1 MNKDLFLGID
11 IGSVSVK
18 TAILDPQKS
27 LLAESCTRI
36 KGDPVKTL
44 RDELNLLVSR
54 FPDGRIAACGV
65 TGSGGKQV
73 AVSLGALFVN
83 EILSQ
88 AAFAGAFQP
97 EARTIIE
104 MGGEDAKLISLGQE
118 QGGGVKIEDF
128 SMNTACAAGTGS
140 FLDQQAHRLNLTIEE
155 FGAIALRSKTP
166 PAVAGRCSVF
176 AKSDMIHLQQIA
188 TPDYDIV
195 AGLCYAMARN
205 FKATVGKGKKFIAP
219 VLFLGGVAEN
229 PGMRRAFQDVLKL
242 ADGAMTVPGHF
253 RTSGA
258 IGAAIM
264 VIEHPEKTVPFR
276 GLDGL
281 TTWRETERTD
291 VSGGNDPLTQPVRIM
306 PNPDQDVAPGDDGL
320 IEAYLGVDV
329 GSVSTNVVVIDNEL
343 RVLSKRYLPT
353 AGRPIEAVK
362 QGLTDVGDELGHRV
376 RIMGAATT
384 GSGRYLTGDMIGAD
398 IVRNEI
404 TAQATAA
411 AAIDPRVDTIF
422 EIGGQDSKFISLR
435 DGAVVDFEMNKACAA
450 GTGSFL
456 EEQAERLGIR
466 IKQEFADKAFCSD
479 SPCHLGDR
487 CTVFIESDL
496 VHWMNRGSGVQ
507 DLTAGLAYSIVQN
520 YLNKVVA
527 GKKVGDHI
535 FFQGGVAANKSV
547 VSAFEK
553 VTGKP
558 VTVPPHH
565 EVTGAIGAAI
575 LALRSQNGRPSSF
588 KGFDLTKR
596 AYTVFTF
603 QCAECANRCDIRR
616 VSFEGEAP
624 LFYGSRCEKY
634 DVKKRS
640 GTEEHIPDL
649 FVQRDRLIA
658 AAITSRVAAEGPV
671 IGIPRMLYLNDEMP
685 FWQTFF
691 TELGFP
697 VMLSDRTSR
706 TMVNRGLESSA
717 AETCFPA
724 KVALG
729 HIQDLVD
736 KKVDVLFLPSF
747 VRFPAA
753 HGDGKYSQACP
764 YAQALPYLAKAAL
777 RLGGTKVIEAVLRL
791 QNERQF
797 AASVREVGKALG
809 KGSRVVARAMRLGQ
823 EAQER
828 AGKAV
833 QQKGREALSG
843 LKPGERALVLIGRT
857 YNTCDQGMN
866 MNLPAKI
873 RDLGV
878 QAIPMDF
885 LPLHDADYTDPSN
898 MYWRSGQ
905 KILAAGR
912 YIKDHPNLYPV
923 YITNFGCGPDS
934 FISHFFKDA
943 LVGKPFLQLEIDE
956 HSADAGAIT
965 RIEAFLD
972 SLRNVNS
979 VREQSSLTIA
989 TGGFALPSSRNTI
1002 RGHEQEVFSNGV
1014 NGTKPVRSFS
1024 LRSKAAP
1031 HRRKVFLP
1039 PMADHAHALAAAFR
1053 ACGVESEVLPESDAE
1068 TVRIGKQNCSGR
1080 ECYPLALTT
1089 GDMIKATRLR
1099 DFDPDRSAFFM
1110 PSGKGPCRFGQY
1122 NQYHRLVLDNLG
1134 LHEVPIVA
1142 PIQDEGMYHELGM
1155 VGKDFLRL
1163 LWNGVVS
1170 VDMLQKA
1177 LWEHRPYEKK
1187 KGAADRIYRKALAD
1201 AAGSIERREDPL
1213 PVLKAA
1219 YEEFTAMEIGERNK
1233 PVIGVVGEIYIRA
1246 NRFGNEDV
1254 VGQIERLGGEAWVA
1268 PIGEWFLYLNETAK
1282 VSAKLNRSWR
1292 ELLKA
1297 HLSHWMQ
1304 VRDEHRLMSGFNGSL
1319 RSLHEPAIDTTLRRA
1334 LPYLHHS
1341 FEGEAVL
1348 SVGKAIDYI
1357 GRGVSGIVNVMPFSC
1372 MPGTIA
1378 GALLK
1383 RVQEDHGNIPLL
1395 SIAYEGQQDTQ
1406 TVTRLE
1412 AFMHQARAYQKGK
1425 KG

>member
-18 TAILDPQKS
+18 TAILDGKKA
-27 LLAESCTRI
+27 LLAETCTRI

-44 RDELNLLVSR
+44 RDELSSLVSR

-73 AVSLGALFVN
+73 AVSLGGLFVN
-83 EILSQ
+83 EILAQ
-88 AAFAGAFQP
+88 TAFVSAFHP
-97 EARTIIE
+97 DARTIIE
-104 MGGEDAKLISLGQE
+104 MGGEDAKLITLRQE
-118 QGGGVKIEDF
+118 PAGGVKIDDF
-128 SMNTACAAGTGS
+128 SMNAACAAGTGS
-140 FLDQQAHRLNLTIEE
+140 FLDQQATRLHLTIEA
-155 FGAIALRSKTP
+155 FGAIALKSKTP

-188 TPDYDIV
+188 TPDFDIV
-195 AGLCYAMARN
+195 AGLCFAMARN

-229 PGMRRAFQDVLKL
+229 PGMRRAFQEVLKL
-242 ADGAMTVPGHF
+242 AEGAMSVPDHF

-258 IGAAIM
+258 IGAALM
-264 VIEHPEKTVPFR
+264 VIEQPEKRVPFR
-276 GLDGL
+276 GLEGL
-281 TTWRETERTD
+281 ASWREAERAGA
-291 VSGGNDPLTQPVRIM
+291 GGSDPLTQPGRIM
-306 PNPDQDVAPGDDGL
+306 PNPDQDAVPGDDGL

-329 GSVSTNVVVIDNEL
+329 GSVSTNVVVIDSKM

-362 QGLTDVGDELGHRV
+362 QGLAKVGDEIGSRV

-456 EEQAERLGIR
+456 EEQAERLGIK

-479 SPCHLGDR
+479 TPCRLGDR

-535 FFQGGVAANKSV
+535 FFQGGVAANRSV

-575 LALRSQNGRPSSF
+575 LALRGRNGGTSSF
-588 KGFDLTKR
+588 KGFDLSKR
-596 AYTVFTF
+596 PYTVSTF

-616 VSFEGEAP
+616 VVFEGEQP

-634 DVKKRS
+634 DVKKKAKEDRL
-640 GTEEHIPDL
+640 PDL
-649 FVQRDRLIA
+649 FAERERCIAESVTAVQPA
-658 AAITSRVAAEGPV
+658 SGQV
-671 IGIPRMLYLNDEMP
+671 IGIPRVLYLNDEMP

-691 TELGFP
+691 VELGFR
-697 VMLSDRTSR
+697 VELSERTNRSLA
-706 TMVNRGLESSA
+706 NRGLEASA

-736 KKVDVLFLPSF
+736 KKVDILFLPSF

-753 HGDGKYSQACP
+753 HGSSGYSQACP
-764 YAQALPYLAKAAL
+764 YAQALPYLAKAAMKF
-777 RLGGTKVIEAVLRL
+777 GGVKVIDSVLRL
-791 QNERQF
+791 QDEHHF
-797 AASVREVGKALG
+797 AASVRAVGKALG
-809 KGSRVVARAMRLGQ
+809 KSTRDIVRAAKLARQAQQRAEHAVHGLGSETLAMLR
-823 EAQER
+823 
-828 AGKAV
+828 
-833 QQKGREALSG
+833 
-843 LKPGERALVLIGRT
+843 PGEKTLVLIGRT
-857 YNTCDQGMN
+857 YNTCDAGMN
-866 MNLPAKI
+866 MNLPAKV
-873 RDLGV
+873 RDLGF
-878 QAIPMDF
+878 QAIPLDF
-885 LPLHDADYTDPSN
+885 LPLSTADHSGMDE

-905 KILAAGR
+905 KILAAAR
-912 YIKDHPNLYPV
+912 IIKDHPDLYPV

-934 FISHFFKDA
+934 FISHFFREEMG
-943 LVGKPFLQLEIDE
+943 GKPYLQLEIDE

-972 SLRNVNS
+972 SLRN
-979 VREQSSLTIA
+979 
-989 TGGFALPSSRNTI
+989 TGGARP
-1002 RGHEQEVFSNGV
+1002 G
-1014 NGTKPVRSFS
+1014 RS
-1024 LRSKAAP
+1024 AP
-1031 HRRKVFLP
+1031 AREMTAHHRRKVFLP

-1089 GDMIKATRLR
+1089 GDMIKATRR
-1099 DFDPDRSAFFM
+1099 PDFDPSRSAFFM

-1122 NQYHRLVLDNLG
+1122 NHYHRLVLDSMG

-1142 PIQDEGMYHELGM
+1142 PMQDDSVYQELGM
-1155 VGKDFLRL
+1155 VGKDFLRV
-1163 LWNGVVS
+1163 LWNGIVA

-1177 LWEHRPYEKK
+1177 LWEHRPYETK
-1187 KGAADRIYRKALAD
+1187 KGESDSIYRRGLAD
-1201 AAGSIERREDPL
+1201 VTAAIERREDPL
-1213 PVLKAA
+1213 PVLKRV
-1219 YEEFTAMEIGERNK
+1219 YKEFTSLTIAERAK

-1268 PIGEWFLYLNETAK
+1268 PISEWFLYVTESAKMTAK
-1282 VSAKLNRSWR
+1282 RNRAWR
-1292 ELLKA
+1292 DLMKSSMSNWVLE
-1297 HLSHWMQ
+1297 
-1304 VRDEHRLMSGFNGSL
+1304 RDEHRLMSGFNGNL
-1319 RSLHEPAIDTTLRRA
+1319 RSLHEPTIGTTLERA
-1334 LPYLHHS
+1334 LPYVHHS
-1341 FEGEAVL
+1341 FEGEAAL
-1348 SVGKAIDYI
+1348 SVGKAVDYAK
-1357 GRGVSGIVNVMPFSC
+1357 RGVSGIVNVMPFSC

-1383 RVQEDHGNIPLL
+1383 RVQEDHDNIPLL

-1412 AFMHQARAYQKGK
+1412 AFMHQARAYK
-1425 KG
+1425 KGRRT

>member
-18 TAILDPQKS
+18 TAVLDPRKS
-27 LLAESCTRI
+27 LLAETCTRI

-44 RDELNLLVSR
+44 RDELTSLLSR
-54 FPDGRIAACGV
+54 FPDGRIAACGI

-73 AVSLGALFVN
+73 AVPLGGLFVN
-83 EILSQ
+83 EILAQ
-88 AAFAGAFQP
+88 AAFAGAFHP
-97 EARTIIE
+97 GARTIIE

-118 QGGGVKIEDF
+118 RGGGVKIEDF

-155 FGAIALRSKTP
+155 FGAIALKSRTP

-188 TPDYDIV
+188 TPDHDIV

-229 PGMRRAFQDVLKL
+229 PGMRRAFQDVLQL

-253 RTSGA
+253 RASGA

-264 VIEHPEKTVPFR
+264 VIEQPEKTVPFR

-281 TTWRETERTD
+281 ATWREAERTD
-291 VSGGNDPLTQPVRIM
+291 AGGDNDPLVMPSRIM
-306 PNPDQDVAPGDDGL
+306 PNPDQDATPGDDGL

-329 GSVSTNVVVIDNEL
+329 GSVSTNVVVIDKEL

-362 QGLTDVGDELGHRV
+362 QGLADVGDEIGRRV

-398 IVRNEI
+398 LVRNEI

-466 IKQEFADKAFCSD
+466 IKQEFADKAFRSD
-479 SPCHLGDR
+479 APCRLGDR

-527 GKKVGDHI
+527 GKTVGDHI

-588 KGFDLTKR
+588 KGFDLSKR
-596 AYTVFTF
+596 PYTVSTF

-616 VSFEGEAP
+616 VVFEGEQP

-634 DVKKRS
+634 DVKKKAKEDRL
-640 GTEEHIPDL
+640 PDL
-649 FVQRDRLIA
+649 FAERDHAIA
-658 AAITSRVAAEGPV
+658 ASVTAGQPATGPV
-671 IGIPRMLYLNDEMP
+671 IGIPRVLYLNDEMP
-685 FWQTFF
+685 FWRTFF
-691 TELGFP
+691 AELGFR
-697 VMLSDRTSR
+697 VALSDRTSR

-753 HGDGKYSQACP
+753 HGNGKYSQACP
-764 YAQALPYLAKAAL
+764 YAQAIPYLAKAAL
-777 RLGGTKVIEAVLRL
+777 RLGGMRVIEAVLRL
-791 QNERQF
+791 QDERQF

-809 KGSRVVARAMRLGQ
+809 KGGRQVERAAQLGR

-828 AGKAV
+828 AGLAV
-833 QQKGREALSG
+833 SNKGSEALSG
-843 LKPGERALVLIGRT
+843 LKPGERALALIGRT

-885 LPLHDADYTDPSN
+885 LPLHNADYTDPSN

-943 LVGKPFLQLEIDE
+943 LAGKPFLQLEIDE

-972 SLRNVNS
+972 SLRS
-979 VREQSSLTIA
+979 
-989 TGGFALPSSRNTI
+989 
-1002 RGHEQEVFSNGV
+1002 V
-1014 NGTKPVRSFS
+1014 NGTKPVQPFS
-1024 LRSKAAP
+1024 VRAKAAP
-1031 HRRKVFLP
+1031 RRRKVFLP
-1039 PMADHAHALAAAFR
+1039 PMTDHAHGLAAAFR
-1053 ACGVESEVLPESDAE
+1053 ACGVEAEVLPESDAE

-1089 GDMIKATRLR
+1089 GDMIKATRR
-1099 DFDPDRSAFFM
+1099 PDFDPAGSAFFM

-1122 NQYHRLVLDNLG
+1122 NEYHRLVLDSLG
-1134 LHEVPIVA
+1134 LREVPIIA

-1187 KGAADRIYRKALAD
+1187 KGEADRIYRKALAD
-1201 AAGSIERREDPL
+1201 AAGAIERREDSL
-1213 PVLKAA
+1213 PALKAA

-1282 VSAKLNRSWR
+1282 VAAWMNRSWR
-1292 ELLKA
+1292 DFLKA
-1297 HLSHWMQ
+1297 QLTHWMQ

-1319 RSLHEPAIDTTLRRA
+1319 RSLHEPTIGATLRRA

>member
-18 TAILDPQKS
+18 TAILDQKKA
-27 LLAESCTRI
+27 LLAETCTRI

-44 RDELNLLVSR
+44 RDELTPLLSR
-54 FPDGRIAACGV
+54 FPEGRIAACGV

-83 EILSQ
+83 EILAQ

-118 QGGGVKIEDF
+118 QGGGTKIDDF

-140 FLDQQAHRLNLTIEE
+140 FLDQQANRLNLTIEE
-155 FGAIALRSKTP
+155 FGAIALKSKIP

-188 TPDYDIV
+188 TPDHDIV

-219 VLFLGGVAEN
+219 ILFLGGVAEN

-264 VIEHPEKTVPFR
+264 VIDHPKKAVPFR

-281 TTWRETERTD
+281 LTWREAERT
-291 VSGGNDPLTQPVRIM
+291 GGNGDNDPLVMPRGIM
-306 PNPDQDVAPGDDGL
+306 PNPDQDVVTGDDGL

-329 GSVSTNVVVIDNEL
+329 GSVSTNVVVIDKEM

-362 QGLTDVGDELGHRV
+362 QGLTDVGDEIGRRV

-398 IVRNEI
+398 LVRNEI

-479 SPCHLGDR
+479 SPCRLGDR

-535 FFQGGVAANKSV
+535 FFQGGVAANRSV

-596 AYTVFTF
+596 AYTVSTF

-634 DVKKRS
+634 DVKKKTKEDS
-640 GTEEHIPDL
+640 LPDL
-649 FVQRDRLIA
+649 FAERDRLIA
-658 AAITSRVAAEGPV
+658 AAIASRVATEAPV

-691 TELGFP
+691 SELGFR
-697 VMLSDRTSR
+697 VALSDRTSR
-706 TMVNRGLESSA
+706 TMVNRGLESTA

-777 RLGGTKVIEAVLRL
+777 RLGGMKVIEAVLRL
-791 QNERQF
+791 QNGRQF

-809 KGSRVVARAMRLGQ
+809 KGSRAVAHAMRLGK

-828 AGKAV
+828 AGLAV
-833 QQKGREALSG
+833 SKKGGEVLSG

-873 RDLGV
+873 RDLGI
-878 QAIPMDF
+878 QAVPMDF
-885 LPLHDADYTDPSN
+885 LPLHDEDFTDPSN

-943 LVGKPFLQLEIDE
+943 LAGKPFLQLEIDE

-972 SLRNVNS
+972 SLRNVNG
-979 VREQSSLTIA
+979 A
-989 TGGFALPSSRNTI
+989 
-1002 RGHEQEVFSNGV
+1002 
-1014 NGTKPVRSFS
+1014 KPVRSCS
-1024 LRSKAAP
+1024 LHPKTAP

-1089 GDMIKATRLR
+1089 GDMIKATRR
-1099 DFDPDRSAFFM
+1099 PDFDPRNSAFFM

-1122 NQYHRLVLDNLG
+1122 NSYHRLVLDTMG
-1134 LHEVPIVA
+1134 LHDTLIVA
-1142 PIQDEGMYHELGM
+1142 PMQDESLYRDLGM

-1163 LWNGVVS
+1163 LWKGIVA
-1170 VDMLQKA
+1170 VDMLQKIN
-1177 LWEHRPYEKK
+1177 WEHRPYEKK
-1187 KGAADRIYRKALAD
+1187 KGAADHIYQKALLD
-1201 AAGSIERREDPL
+1201 AMGAIERREDPL
-1213 PVLKAA
+1213 PVLKRA
-1219 YEEFTAMEIGERNK
+1219 YEEYTAMEIGERNK
-1233 PVIGVVGEIYIRA
+1233 PVVGIVGEIYIRA

-1268 PIGEWFLYLNETAK
+1268 PIGEWFLYVNETAK
-1282 VSAKLNRSWR
+1282 VAARMSRSWGD
-1292 ELLKA
+1292 LAKA
-1297 HLSHWMQ
+1297 HLSNRVQ

-1319 RSLHEPAIDTTLRRA
+1319 RSLHEPSIGTTLQRA
-1334 LPYLHHS
+1334 LPYIHHS

>member
-1 MNKDLFLGID
+1 MNKDLVLGID

-18 TAILDPQKS
+18 TALLDSRKA
-27 LLAESCTRI
+27 LLADSYARI
-36 KGDPVKTL
+36 KGDPVQTL
-44 RDELNLLVSR
+44 RDELAKLAAR
-54 FPDGRIAACGV
+54 FPEVRIAAAAV
-65 TGSGGKQV
+65 TGSGGKHAADAIG
-73 AVSLGALFVN
+73 AVFVN
-83 EILSQ
+83 EILAQ
-88 AAFAGAFQP
+88 AAFAGTFHSQV
-97 EARTIIE
+97 RTIIE
-104 MGGEDAKLISLGQE
+104 LGGEDAKLITLGRE
-118 QGGGVKIEDF
+118 RDGRSRIEDF
-128 SMNTACAAGTGS
+128 AMNTACAAGTGS
-140 FLDQQAHRLNLTIEE
+140 FLDQQAHRLHLTIEE
-155 FGAIALRSKTP
+155 FGSLALKSKTP

-188 TPDYDIV
+188 TPNHDIV
-195 AGLCYAMARN
+195 AGLCHAMARN
-205 FKATVGKGKKFIAP
+205 FKATVGKGRKFIPP
-219 VLFLGGVAEN
+219 VLFLGGVAAN
-229 PGMRRAFQDVLKL
+229 PGMRRSFREIIGLSE
-242 ADGAMTVPGHF
+242 ADLSVPDHF
-253 RTSGA
+253 KTAGA

-264 VIEHPEKTVPFR
+264 ALEHPAKNVPYR
-276 GLDGL
+276 GLAGL
-281 TTWRETERTD
+281 SAGASAGRVRE
-291 VSGGNDPLTQPVRIM
+291 SGGSEPLGQPCGIM
-306 PNPDQDVAPGDDGL
+306 PNPDHDAVPEEDGL
-320 IEAYLGVDV
+320 IDAYLGVDV
-329 GSVSTNVVVIDNEL
+329 GSVSTNVVVIDKEM

-362 QGLTDVGDELGHRV
+362 QGLAEVGDELGRRV
-376 RIMGAATT
+376 RILGAATT

-398 IVRNEI
+398 LVRNEI

-456 EEQAERLGIR
+456 EEQAERLGIK
-466 IKQEFADKAFCSD
+466 IKEEFADKALCSS
-479 SPCHLGDR
+479 SPCRLGDR

-527 GKKVGDHI
+527 GKRVGDRI
-535 FFQGGVAANKSV
+535 FFQGGVAANRSV

-575 LALRSQNGRPSSF
+575 LALRNQNNRPSSF
-588 KGFDLTKR
+588 KGFDLSKR
-596 AYTVFTF
+596 SYTVSTF

-616 VSFEGEAP
+616 VVFEGEEP

-634 DVKKRS
+634 DVKKGRS
-640 GTEEHIPDL
+640 KENKLPDL
-649 FVQRDRLIA
+649 FAERERRIA
-658 AAITSRVAAEGPV
+658 GSVTAAQPSEGLV
-671 IGIPRMLYLNDEMP
+671 VGIPRVLYLNDELP

-691 TELGFP
+691 NELGFR
-697 VMLSDRTSR
+697 VVLSDKTNRSLA
-706 TMVNRGLESSA
+706 NRGLEASV

-729 HIQDLVD
+729 HVQDLLD
-736 KKVDVLFLPSF
+736 KKVDILFLPSF
-747 VRFPAA
+747 VRFPAP
-753 HGDGKYSQACP
+753 HGSGKHSQACP
-764 YAQALPYLAKAAL
+764 YAQAMPYLAKAAL
-777 RLGGTKVIEAVLRL
+777 KFGKTKVLESVLLL
-791 QNERQF
+791 QDDRQF
-797 AASVREVGKALG
+797 FASVRAIGRSLK
-809 KGSRVVARAMRLGQ
+809 KNARQVSAAARLGH

-828 AGKAV
+828 AVQAV
-833 QQKGREALSG
+833 KEQGREALAN
-843 LKPGERALVLIGRT
+843 LRRGERALVLIGRT
-857 YNTCDQGMN
+857 YNTCDAGMN
-866 MNLPAKI
+866 MNLPAKV
-873 RDLGV
+873 RDMGV
-878 QAIPMDF
+878 QAIPLDL
-885 LPLHDADYTDPSN
+885 LPLHDVDHTGMDE

-905 KILAAGR
+905 KILAAAR
-912 YIKDHPNLYPV
+912 FLKDHPDLYPV

-934 FISHFFKDA
+934 FISHFFREEMG
-943 LVGKPFLQLEIDE
+943 GKPYLQLEIDE

-972 SLRNVNS
+972 SLGNAGGARPGRS
-979 VREQSSLTIA
+979 VPARQT
-989 TGGFALPSSRNTI
+989 
-1002 RGHEQEVFSNGV
+1002 
-1014 NGTKPVRSFS
+1014 
-1024 LRSKAAP
+1024 AAH

-1068 TVRIGKQNCSGR
+1068 TVRIGKQHTSGR
-1080 ECYPLALTT
+1080 ECFPLALTT
-1089 GDMIKATRLR
+1089 GDMIKATKRP
-1099 DFDPDRSAFFM
+1099 DFDPGRSAFFM

-1122 NQYHRLVLDNLG
+1122 NRYHRLVLDTMG

-1142 PIQDEGMYHELGM
+1142 PMQDENLYREMGM

-1163 LWNGVVS
+1163 LWQGVVS

-1177 LWEHRPYEKK
+1177 LWEHRPYEKQ
-1187 KGAADRIYRKALAD
+1187 KGEADRIYQQALAD
-1201 AAGSIERREDPL
+1201 VCGSLERREDPL
-1213 PVLKAA
+1213 PVLKAV
-1219 YEEFTAMEIGERNK
+1219 YDEFMAMDIRERNK

-1268 PIGEWFLYLNETAK
+1268 PIGEWFLYVNETAK
-1282 VSAKLNRSWR
+1282 VSAKMSRSWKDLIKGYVSNR
-1292 ELLKA
+1292 V
-1297 HLSHWMQ
+1297 Q
-1304 VRDEHRLMSGFNGSL
+1304 VHEEHRLLAGFNGNL
-1319 RSLHEPAIDTTLRRA
+1319 RSLHEPSIRTTLERA
-1334 LPYLHHS
+1334 LPYVHHS
-1341 FEGEAVL
+1341 FEGEAAL
-1348 SVGKAIDYI
+1348 SVGKAVDYAK
-1357 GRGVSGIVNVMPFSC
+1357 RGASGIVNVMPFSC

-1383 RVQEDHGNIPLL
+1383 RVREDHDNIPLL

-1412 AFMHQARAYQKGK
+1412 AFIHQARAYQKARK
-1425 KG
+1425 A

>member
-18 TAILDPQKS
+18 TAILDPRKS

-44 RDELNLLVSR
+44 RDELMSLVSR

-73 AVSLGALFVN
+73 ALSLGSLFIN
-83 EILSQ
+83 EILAQ
-88 AAFAGAFQP
+88 AAFAGAFHP

-118 QGGGVKIEDF
+118 QGGGTKIDDF

-140 FLDQQAHRLNLTIEE
+140 FLDQQANRLNLTIEE
-155 FGAIALRSKTP
+155 FGAIALMSKTP

-188 TPDYDIV
+188 TPDHDIV
-195 AGLCYAMARN
+195 AGLCFAMARN

-242 ADGAMTVPGHF
+242 AEGAMTVPDHF

-258 IGAAIM
+258 IGAALM
-264 VIEHPEKTVPFR
+264 VIEHPEMRVPFR

-281 TTWRETERTD
+281 MSWREAERTGA
-291 VSGGNDPLTQPVRIM
+291 SGNDPLVLPGRIM
-306 PNPDQDVAPGDDGL
+306 PNPDHDVVPGDDGL

-329 GSVSTNVVVIDNEL
+329 GSVSTNVVVIDKQM

-362 QGLTDVGDELGHRV
+362 QGLTDVGDEIGHRV

-411 AAIDPRVDTIF
+411 AEIDPRVDTIF

-535 FFQGGVAANKSV
+535 FFQGGVAANRSV

-640 GTEEHIPDL
+640 GTEEQVPDL
-649 FVQRDRLIA
+649 FAERDRLIA
-658 AAITSRVAAEGPV
+658 AAITPAAAAKGPV

-691 TELGFP
+691 AELGFP

-706 TMVNRGLESSA
+706 TMVNRGLESTA

-777 RLGGTKVIEAVLRL
+777 RLGGMKVIEAVLRL
-791 QNERQF
+791 QDERQF

-809 KGSRVVARAMRLGQ
+809 KGSRAVARAMRLGRQ
-823 EAQER
+823 AQER
-828 AGKAV
+828 AGLAV
-833 QQKGREALSG
+833 SSKGSEVLSG

-885 LPLHDADYTDPSN
+885 LPLHDADFTDPSN

-943 LVGKPFLQLEIDE
+943 LAGKPFLQLEIDE

-972 SLRNVNS
+972 SLRNVNG
-979 VREQSSLTIA
+979 A
-989 TGGFALPSSRNTI
+989 
-1002 RGHEQEVFSNGV
+1002 
-1014 NGTKPVRSFS
+1014 KPVRSFS
-1024 LRSKAAP
+1024 RRPKPAP

-1089 GDMIKATRLR
+1089 GDMIKATRR
-1099 DFDPDRSAFFM
+1099 PDFDPAGSAFFM

-1122 NQYHRLVLDNLG
+1122 NSYHRLVLDNLG

-1142 PIQDEGMYHELGM
+1142 PMQDESLYRDLGM

-1163 LWNGVVS
+1163 LWNGITA
-1170 VDMLQKA
+1170 VDMLQKVH
-1177 LWEHRPYEKK
+1177 WEHRPYEKK
-1187 KGAADRIYRKALAD
+1187 KGSADGIYRKALVD
-1201 AAGSIERREDPL
+1201 AMGAIERREDPL
-1213 PVLKAA
+1213 PVLKRA
-1219 YEEFTAMEIGERNK
+1219 YEEFAAMEITERNK

-1268 PIGEWFLYLNETAK
+1268 PIGEWFLYVNETAK
-1282 VSAKLNRSWR
+1282 VAARMNRSWR
-1292 ELLKA
+1292 DLAKA
-1297 HLSHWMQ
+1297 HLSNWVQ
-1304 VRDEHRLMSGFNGSL
+1304 LRDEHRLMTGFNGSL
-1319 RSLHEPAIDTTLRRA
+1319 RSLHEPSIGTTLQRA
-1334 LPYLHHS
+1334 LPYIHHS

-1412 AFMHQARAYQKGK
+1412 AFMHQARAYQKGR

>member
-18 TAILDPQKS
+18 TAVLDPQKS

-44 RDELNLLVSR
+44 RDELTSLVSR
-54 FPDGRIAACGV
+54 FPDGRIAACGI

-73 AVSLGALFVN
+73 AVSLGSLFVN
-83 EILSQ
+83 EILAQ

-97 EARTIIE
+97 GARTIIE
-104 MGGEDAKLISLGQE
+104 MGGEDAKLISLGQDP
-118 QGGGVKIEDF
+118 GGGSKIDDF

-140 FLDQQAHRLNLTIEE
+140 FLDQQATRLNLTIEE
-155 FGAIALRSKTP
+155 FGAIALKSKTP

-188 TPDYDIV
+188 TPDHDIV

-229 PGMRRAFQDVLKL
+229 AGMRRAFQDVLKL

-264 VIEHPEKTVPFR
+264 VIEHPEKRVLFG

-281 TTWRETERTD
+281 TSWRETERTGANG
-291 VSGGNDPLTQPVRIM
+291 SDPLVQPERIM
-306 PNPDQDVAPGDDGL
+306 PNPDQDVVLGEDGL

-329 GSVSTNVVVIDNEL
+329 GSVSTNVVVIDKEM

-362 QGLTDVGDELGHRV
+362 QGLTDVGDEIGRRV

-535 FFQGGVAANKSV
+535 FFQGGVAANRSV

-634 DVKKRS
+634 DVKKRG
-640 GTEEHIPDL
+640 GTEEQAPDL
-649 FVQRDRLIA
+649 FAERDRLIA
-658 AAITSRVAAEGPV
+658 AAITPAVAAKGPV

-691 TELGFP
+691 AELGFR
-697 VMLSDRTSR
+697 VLLSDRTNR
-706 TMVNRGLESSA
+706 TLVNRGLESTA

-729 HIQDLVD
+729 HIQDLAD

-753 HGDGKYSQACP
+753 HGDGQYSQACP
-764 YAQALPYLAKAAL
+764 YAQAIPYLAKAAL
-777 RLGGTKVIEAVLRL
+777 RLGGMKVIEAVLRL

-809 KGSRVVARAMRLGQ
+809 KGSRAVARAMRLGK

-828 AGKAV
+828 AGQAV
-833 QQKGREALSG
+833 SSKGREVLSG

-885 LPLHDADYTDPSN
+885 LPLHDEDFTDPSN

-912 YIKDHPNLYPV
+912 YIKGHPNLYPV

-943 LVGKPFLQLEIDE
+943 LAGKPFLQLEIDE

-972 SLRNVNS
+972 SLRNVN
-979 VREQSSLTIA
+979 
-989 TGGFALPSSRNTI
+989 
-1002 RGHEQEVFSNGV
+1002 
-1014 NGTKPVRSFS
+1014 GTKPARPSS

-1089 GDMIKATRLR
+1089 GDMIKATRR
-1099 DFDPDRSAFFM
+1099 PDFDPDHSAFFM

-1142 PIQDEGMYHELGM
+1142 PMQDESLYRDLGM

-1163 LWNGVVS
+1163 LWKGIVI
-1170 VDMLQKA
+1170 VDMLQKIK
-1177 LWEHRPYEKK
+1177 WEHRPYEKK
-1187 KGAADRIYRKALAD
+1187 KGTAYRIYRKALAD
-1201 AAGSIERREDPL
+1201 AMGSIERREDPL
-1213 PVLKAA
+1213 PVLKRA
-1219 YEEFTAMEIGERNK
+1219 YDEFAAMEMGERNK
-1233 PVIGVVGEIYIRA
+1233 PIIGIVGEIYIRA

-1268 PIGEWFLYLNETAK
+1268 PIGEWFLYVNETAK
-1282 VSAKLNRSWR
+1282 VAARMSRSWGD
-1292 ELLKA
+1292 LAKA
-1297 HLSHWMQ
+1297 HLSNRVQ
-1304 VRDEHRLMSGFNGSL
+1304 LRDEHRLMNGFNGSL
-1319 RSLHEPAIDTTLRRA
+1319 RSLHEPSIDTTLKRA
-1334 LPYLHHS
+1334 LPYIHHS

-1425 KG
+1425 NA

>member
-18 TAILDPQKS
+18 TALLDPRKS
-27 LLAESCTRI
+27 LFAETCTRI

-44 RDELNLLVSR
+44 RDELTSLVSR
-54 FPDGRIAACGV
+54 FPRGRIAACGI
-65 TGSGGKQV
+65 TGSGGKQL
-73 AVSLGALFVN
+73 AVPLGSLFVN
-83 EILSQ
+83 EILAQ
-88 AAFAGAFQP
+88 AAFAGAFHP

-104 MGGEDAKLISLGQE
+104 MGGEDAKLITLGQE
-118 QGGGVKIEDF
+118 PGGGVKIEDF

-140 FLDQQAHRLNLTIEE
+140 FLDQQATRLNLSIEE
-155 FGAIALRSKTP
+155 FGAIALKSKTP

-188 TPDYDIV
+188 TPDFDIV
-195 AGLCYAMARN
+195 AGLCFAMARN

-229 PGMRRAFQDVLKL
+229 PGMRRAFQEVLKL

-264 VIEHPEKTVPFR
+264 VIEHPDKTVPFR

-281 TTWRETERTD
+281 MTWREAERTG
-291 VSGGNDPLTQPVRIM
+291 VSGGNDPLTQPASIM
-306 PNPDQDVAPGDDGL
+306 PNPDQDAAPGADGL

-329 GSVSTNVVVIDNEL
+329 GSVSTNVVVIDKEQ

-362 QGLTDVGDELGHRV
+362 QGLTEVGDEIGRRV

-479 SPCHLGDR
+479 SPCRLGDR

-527 GKKVGDHI
+527 GKTVGDRI
-535 FFQGGVAANKSV
+535 FFQGGVAANRSV

-558 VTVPPHH
+558 ITVPPHH

-575 LALRSQNGRPSSF
+575 LALRSQNGRSSSF

-640 GTEEHIPDL
+640 GTEEQVPDL
-649 FVQRDRLIA
+649 FVERDRLIA
-658 AAITSRVAAEGPV
+658 AAITSGTAAEGPV

-691 TELGFP
+691 SELGFR
-697 VMLSDRTSR
+697 VALSDRTSR
-706 TMVNRGLESSA
+706 TLVNRGLEASA

-736 KKVDVLFLPSF
+736 KKVDILFLPSF

-791 QNERQF
+791 QNERHFQ
-797 AASVREVGKALG
+797 ASVRTVGKALG
-809 KGSRVVARAMRLGQ
+809 KGSRAVARAMRLGR

-828 AGKAV
+828 AGLAISN
-833 QQKGREALSG
+833 KGREVLSG

-873 RDLGV
+873 RDLGI
-878 QAIPMDF
+878 QAVPMDF
-885 LPLHDADYTDPSN
+885 LPLHDADHAGPSN

-934 FISHFFKDA
+934 FISHFFKDTLA
-943 LVGKPFLQLEIDE
+943 GKPFLQLEIDE

-972 SLRNVNS
+972 SLRNVN
-979 VREQSSLTIA
+979 
-989 TGGFALPSSRNTI
+989 
-1002 RGHEQEVFSNGV
+1002 
-1014 NGTKPVRSFS
+1014 GTRPVRSVS
-1024 LRSKAAP
+1024 PRAKSAP

-1039 PMADHAHALAAAFR
+1039 PMTDHAHALAAAFR

-1068 TVRIGKQNCSGR
+1068 SVRIGKQHSSGR

-1089 GDMIKATRLR
+1089 GDMIKATRR
-1099 DFDPDRSAFFM
+1099 PDFDPRSSAFFM

-1122 NQYHRLVLDNLG
+1122 NSYHRLVLDNLG
-1134 LHEVPIVA
+1134 LHDVLIVA
-1142 PIQDEGMYHELGM
+1142 PMQDESLYRDLGM

-1163 LWNGVVS
+1163 LWKGVVC
-1170 VDMLQKA
+1170 VDMLQKVH
-1177 LWEHRPYEKK
+1177 WEHRPYEKK
-1187 KGAADRIYRKALAD
+1187 KGDADRIYGQALAD
-1201 AAGSIERREDPL
+1201 AAGAIERREDPL
-1213 PVLKAA
+1213 PVLKRA
-1219 YEEFTAMEIGERNK
+1219 YEEFMAMEIGERNK
-1233 PVIGVVGEIYIRA
+1233 PVIGIVGEIYIRA
-1246 NRFGNEDV
+1246 NRFGNEDI

-1268 PIGEWFLYLNETAK
+1268 PIGEWFLYVNETAK
-1282 VSAKLNRSWR
+1282 VAARMNRSWR
-1292 ELLKA
+1292 DLAKA
-1297 HLSHWMQ
+1297 HLSNWVQM
-1304 VRDEHRLMSGFNGSL
+1304 REEHRIMSGFNGSL
-1319 RSLHEPAIDTTLRRA
+1319 RSLHEPTIDTTLRRA

-1383 RVQEDHGNIPLL
+1383 RVREDHGNIPLL